1 MAQALSNIRVLDLTR
16 VLAGPWCTQVL
27 ADLGAEVIKVERPG
41 TGDDTRGWGPPWLKA
56 ADGGEAKDSTY
67 FASANR
73 GKKSVTVNIAT
84 PEGQAIIR
92 ELAAQCDVLIENY
105 KAGDL
110 KRYGL
115 DYASLQVLNP
125 RLIYCSITGYG
136 QDGPYAAKPG
146 YDFVFQGLGGLM
158 SITGERDD
166 VPGGGPQKVGIAV
179 GDVLAGMYAAVA
191 ILAAV
196 NHRASSG
203 AGQYIDISLLD
214 CLVAMGG
221 NQAVGYLT
229 TGKPPRRY
237 GNEHPSIVPYQTFAT
252 ADGHIIVAAGNDAQ
266 WQRYCA
272 AIGRADLGAD
282 PRYAKMKGRVTLRAD
297 LIPELRR
304 TMATRGTAEWV
315 RLLEAADVPCGPIND
330 YGQVFEDPQ
339 VRHRQLRHEM
349 VRADGL
355 EVPLVTSPIRM
366 SATPVEYRQAPPVL
380 GEHTAAI
387 LRELLGKADEEIA
400 SLRAGGIT

>member
-27 ADLGAEVIKVERPG
+27 ADLGAEVIKIERPG
-41 TGDDTRGWGPPWLKA
+41 TGDDTRAWGPPWLKTPE
-56 ADGGEAKDSTY
+56 GGEARDSTY

-84 PEGQAIIR
+84 PEGQAIMR
-92 ELAAQCDVLIENY
+92 ELAAKCDVLIENY
-105 KAGDL
+105 RAGDL

-115 DYASLQVLNP
+115 DYASLQPVNP

-166 VPGGGPQKVGIAV
+166 RPGGGPQKVGIAV

-191 ILAAV
+191 ILAAI
-196 NHRASSG
+196 NHRTTSG
-203 AGQYIDISLLD
+203 AGQYIDMSLLD

-237 GNEHPSIVPYQTFAT
+237 GNEHPSIVPYQSFAT
-252 ADGHIIVAAGNDAQ
+252 ADGHVIVAAGNDGQ
-266 WQRYCA
+266 WQRYCQ
-272 AIGRADLGAD
+272 AIGRADLGSD
-282 PRYAKMKGRVTLRAD
+282 PRYAAMKGRVTLRGE
-297 LIPELRR
+297 LIPELIK
-304 TMATRGTAEWV
+304 TMAERTTADWV
-315 RLLEAADVPCGPIND
+315 RRLEAADVPCGPIND
-330 YGQVFEDPQ
+330 YGQAFEDPQ

-349 VRADGL
+349 LRADGIKT
-355 EVPLVTSPIRM
+355 PLVASPIRM

-387 LRELLGKADEEIA
+387 LRELLGKAEADIA
-400 SLRAGGIT
+400 ALHAHGIT

>member
-27 ADLGAEVIKVERPG
+27 ADLGAEVIKIERPG
-41 TGDDTRGWGPPWLKA
+41 TGDDTRSWGPPWLKTD
-56 ADGGEAKDSTY
+56 DGGEARDSTY

-73 GKKSVTVNIAT
+73 GKKSVTLNIAA
-84 PEGQAIIR
+84 PEGQAIVR

-115 DYASLQVLNP
+115 DYGSLQAVNP

-166 VPGGGPQKVGIAV
+166 LPGGGPQKVGIAV
-179 GDVLAGMYAAVA
+179 ADVLAGMYAAVA

-203 AGQYIDISLLD
+203 VGQHIDMSLLD
-214 CLVAMGG
+214 CQVAMGG

-252 ADGHIIVAAGNDAQ
+252 ADGYIIVAAGNDGQ
-266 WQRYCA
+266 WQRYCT
-272 AIGRADLGAD
+272 AIGREDLRAD
-282 PRYAKMKGRVTLRAD
+282 PRYANMKGRVTLRAD

-304 TMATRGTAEWV
+304 TMATRGTAEWL

-349 VRADGL
+349 LRTDGL
-355 EVPLVTSPIRM
+355 KVPLVASPIRM

-380 GEHTAAI
+380 GEHTEAI
-387 LRELLGKADEEIA
+387 LRGLLGKADEEIA
-400 SLRAGGIT
+400 ALKAGSIT